1 MLTGCLRKAPRLG
14 GPGLLLVALAIGLAT
29 GCALKSDLEKL
40 QAQADRTEKSNQ
52 VQDQRLADLERGT
65 TAALEQQAASLE
77 KRVDDQGQR
86 LQQLLDNQQGEVD
99 TLRGQLVAQRG
110 EVDTLREQLVA
121 QRGELNTQRQQLAGL
136 NTTQLADNAA
146 LNDRLRQV
154 EGSVRLQIEK
164 TQRVVEEQ
172 EHQIETLERTQAQ
185 IRRVGRRLEE
195 QALSLRAY
203 RAEQEEFSAELQQVL
218 MRQLAAAHATQNRL
232 AAVEMLLQSPIGDIP
247 SKTEADRLY
256 RSAFAMMMEAQ
267 LDLAADKFLEFQV
280 TYPDDERVV
289 EALFRQ
295 GQCYYLMRKF
305 DHALAPSL
313 ELVERYPDHSRADEA
328 RWFLARS
335 LEETGDFALAR
346 QFYAGMIDNNS
357 LYKPDAMRRVQ
368 FINQLL
374 PNAANGGDSR

>member
-1 MLTGCLRKAPRLG
+1 M
-14 GPGLLLVALAIGLAT
+14 
-29 GCALKSDLEKL
+29 KSDLEKL

-99 TLRGQLVAQRG
+99 TLREQLVAQRG